1 MSEFLGHP
9 LDGLSN
15 VLLEV
20 RRVFLPPE
28 AFPDGEPTF
37 VEVLIVFDD
46 GTDASTI
53 LPIAQLNATGLH
65 KAEPRFLVPRK
76 HRDAFDVALLGEVHR
91 LIKLSS
97 AHLLQAPD
105 GSEPCIGYAFTQS
118 GMHQLPN
125 GQYVFVWG
133 DHVLGDCDLP
143 YVVRCDEHYIMR
155 TLPISDPLPRLFAEL
170 AYADPLVTLGM
181 VFTCATLLRSWITQ
195 CTDSWQAVLTIVG
208 GQNLGKT
215 KLARRLTDWITDA
228 EDDPALLYSAGS
240 TASAIRDAMVSARD
254 LPVVI
259 DDLCLSASPQLQRK
273 YRDLGA
279 QLVREGAN
287 AAPIVKKL
295 PGGKLAKLKCAAG
308 VILTAEFALENASDI
323 TRCVFLPID
332 HPLRMDESLSCG
344 LVGASCASFVS
355 WCLRH
360 PAVFEGCL
368 DRSLHKKLISGLPQ
382 RTSLNFFVL
391 DAVAELFCRAARD
404 AGSDE
409 STLRSV
415 FNIYCGAVDLSL
427 NCQNEILDQLDRQR
441 KKGNIAALLLEGLN
455 QGVFDLCRKVEKL
468 ERHEGMIWHGDLC
481 LRREPLERFVRL
493 QDGYGDYTISKIVRE
508 LKDIG
513 ALVLQEEGT
522 AQVRLK
528 KGTPRVYRI
537 RLDVLK
543 DAAEEFKGGNTHV

>member
-1 MSEFLGHP
+1 MTDHLLCCADDMSNALIDISRLYYTP
-9 LDGLSN
+9 D
-15 VLLEV
+15 
-20 RRVFLPPE
+20 
-28 AFPDGEPTF
+28 AFPDGVPMFAEI
-37 VEVLIVFDD
+37 LLVFDD
-46 GTDASTI
+46 GTDAPVI
-53 LPIAQLNATGLH
+53 LPTQQLNATGLH
-65 KAEPRFLVPRK
+65 KAIPRFLVPRK
-76 HRDAFDVALLGEVHR
+76 HRVAFDLAVADAIYQLANLAA
-91 LIKLSS
+91 SN
-97 AHLLQAPD
+97 LLQAPE
-105 GSEPCIGYAFTQS
+105 GGAPCIGYVFTRP
-118 GMHQLPN
+118 GLHQLPS
-125 GQYVFVWG
+125 GYYVFVWG
-133 DHVLGDCDLP
+133 DQVLDDCGLP
-143 YVVRCDEHYIMR
+143 YIVRCDEKFAMN

-170 AYADPLVTLGM
+170 AYAGPQVTLGV
-181 VFTCATLLRSWITQ
+181 VFVCATLLRSWITQ
-195 CTDSWQAVLTIVG
+195 RTDSWQAVLAIVG
-208 GQNLGKT
+208 GQGLGKT
-215 KLARRLTDWITDA
+215 TLARRLTDWITDS
-228 EDDPALLYSAGS
+228 DGDPALLFSAGS

-287 AAPIVKKL
+287 AAPIMKKL
-295 PGGKLAKLKCAAG
+295 PGGKSRKLKCAAG

-323 TRCVFLPID
+323 TRCIFLPVE
-332 HPLRMDESLSCG
+332 HPLHLNDGLSSG

-360 PAVFEGCL
+360 PAVFEDCL
-368 DRSLHKKLISGLPQ
+368 NRSLHKKLLSGHPQ
-382 RTSLNFFVL
+382 RTSLNFFTL
-391 DAVAELFCRAARD
+391 DAVAEVFCLAARD
-404 AGSDE
+404 AGTAQ

-415 FNIYCGAVDLSL
+415 FDMYCGAVKMSL

-528 KGTPRVYRI
+528 KDTPRVYRI
-537 RLDVLK
+537 RLAVLE
-543 DAAEEFKGGNTHV
+543 DAAKEF

>member
-118 GMHQLPN
+118 GMHQLPS
-125 GQYVFVWG
+125 GQYIFAWG
-133 DHVLGDCDLP
+133 DRVLGKCDLP
-143 YVVRCDEHYIMR
+143 YIVRCDEKFAMNA
-155 TLPISDPLPRLFAEL
+155 LPISDPLPRLFAEL
-170 AYADPLVTLGM
+170 SCADPQVTLGV
-181 VFTCATLLRSWITQ
+181 VFVCATLLRSWITQ
-195 CTDSWQAVLTIVG
+195 RTDSWQAVLAIVG
-208 GQNLGKT
+208 GQGLGKT
-215 KLARRLTDWITDA
+215 TLARRLTDWITDS
-228 EDDPALLYSAGS
+228 DGDPALLFSAGS

-254 LPVVI
+254 LPIVV
-259 DDLCLSASPQLQRK
+259 DDLCLSASPQLQRR

-287 AAPIVKKL
+287 AAPIMKKL
-295 PGGKLAKLKCAAG
+295 PGGKSRKLKCAAG
-308 VILTAEFALENASDI
+308 VILTAEFALENDSDI
-323 TRCVFLPID
+323 TRCIFVNIDQPLHLPQSLSSELLGSACAHFLQWFLPHELEIAKWLIEPALGKKSLF
-332 HPLRMDESLSCG
+332 HPRVEANFDVLDTIFEAMAHATLAAGAPKSC
-344 LVGASCASFVS
+344 VDAVYSQYCVAVDASMEYQAK
-355 WCLRH
+355 LLDK
-360 PAVFEGCL
+360 L
-368 DRSLHKKLISGLPQ
+368 DRLH
-382 RTSLNFFVL
+382 
-391 DAVAELFCRAARD
+391 
-404 AGSDE
+404 
-409 STLRSV
+409 
-415 FNIYCGAVDLSL
+415 
-427 NCQNEILDQLDRQR
+427 
-441 KKGNIAALLLEGLN
+441 KKGNIAALLLEGLERDA
-455 QGVFDLCRKVEKL
+455 FDLCKKVEKL
-468 ERHEGMIWHGDLC
+468 DRHEGIVWKRDLC
-481 LRREPLERFVRL
+481 LRREPLERFIRL
-493 QDGYGDYTISKIVRE
+493 QDGYGSYKSSRIVQE
-508 LKDIG
+508 LKDID

-528 KGTPRVYRI
+528 KDTPRVYRI
-537 RLDVLK
+537 RIDVLE